1 MGFVREQKE
10 EINKLINSIDTKDP
24 DKIIDALVDNKIF
37 KDKKSLVAFLINEV
51 YKETMNC
58 VIFPIQLD
66 LDFLVVSGSKAMKD
80 MISDIS
86 DDELTDDYINQN
98 LK

>member
-1 MGFVREQKE
+1 MGFVKEQKE
-10 EINKLINSIDTKDP
+10 EINKLINSIDAKDP
-24 DKIIDALVDNKIF
+24 DKILEALVDNKIF

>member
-1 MGFVREQKE
+1 MGFVKEQKE
-10 EINKLINSIDTKDP
+10 EINKLINSIDAKDP
-24 DKIIDALVDNKIF
+24 DKILDALVDNKIF

-66 LDFLVVSGSKAMKD
+66 LDFLVVSGSKAMKV